1 MLTWHTVI
9 QAYPN
14 RNNHMQKTMLGS
26 DHIPYISYT
35 DQINIRYDIDVI
47 SLKLREQTKLH
58 DHETS
63 DAAYC
68 SV

>member
-1 MLTWHTVI
+1 
-9 QAYPN
+9 
-14 RNNHMQKTMLGS
+14 MQKTMLGS
-26 DHIPYISYT
+26 DHILYISYT
-35 DQINIRYDIDVI
+35 DQINIRYDIDVS
-47 SLKLREQTKLH
+47 SLKLREKTKLH